1 MSVED
6 AVCRWLRDADVD
18 RIVVAVSGGADS
30 SALAA
35 AICDA
40 VRQQGRSP
48 AERVVLAHFDHGIR
62 SEVEREQDLR
72 VVRMLA
78 AGCGVPLVVGRAR
91 AEARRPVE
99 SDLTHRR
106 AVFDETGPAGGP
118 ESAARSLRYR
128 FLRGACHACGA
139 RVLVTAHTRDDQE
152 ETVLMRLLDGVTGT
166 LLAGIPRSRELDERV
181 TVHRPLLEVRRKH
194 VIAAL
199 DRRGLRWSEDRTN
212 ESRAYRRNLVRH
224 EILPRLEE
232 RWPAIRH
239 DLSLLSRATQRSR
252 EPVIARA
259 ATCAVEYDGVAARI
273 DRGGFFELDAD
284 ARLELLYGALRRL
297 GMLERRN
304 RPAQR
309 FFAPLLGRDPGGAR
323 TMIAARGIRVELAA
337 GALLVE
343 RDIVRSRESGY
354 LRTMAAG
361 RPVDAGLGWSLT
373 LAREPCTFSRD
384 RVLHLNRIRR
394 PVVVRASRSGDRMTG
409 EGRSVPALLANMG
422 VPRAD
427 RGLIPVVVD
436 RYGVTAVVGSVL
448 GYRDVLRPDD
458 RGEDSGFLIVR
469 SALE

>member
-6 AVCRWLRDADVD
+6 AVNRWLREVDAYT
-18 RIVVAVSGGADS
+18 IVVAVSGGADS

-40 VRQQGRSP
+40 VRQQGHSP

-62 SEVEREQDLR
+62 SEIDSERDLR
-72 VVRMLA
+72 VVRSLA
-78 AGCGVPLVVGRAR
+78 AVCEGPLFVGRAQGG
-91 AEARRPVE
+91 ARRPVE
-99 SDLTHRR
+99 FDRAHRQ
-106 AVFDETGPAGGP
+106 AMFDETGPAGGP

-128 FLRGACHACGA
+128 FLRDVCRACGA

-166 LLAGIPRSRELDERV
+166 LLAGIPSSRKLGERV
-181 TVHRPLLEVRRKH
+181 TVHRPLLGVSRKQI
-194 VIAAL
+194 IASL
-199 DRRGLRWSEDRTN
+199 DRRGLGWSEDRTN

-224 EILPRLEE
+224 EVLPLLEE

-239 DLSLLSRATQRSR
+239 DLLLLSRAMRRARDLAS
-252 EPVIARA
+252 ARA
-259 ATCAVEYDGVAARI
+259 ASCAVEYDDSAARI
-273 DRGGFFELDAD
+273 DRRGFFELDAD
-284 ARLELLYGALRRL
+284 ARLELLYRALGRL

-323 TMIAARGIRVELAA
+323 TMIAARGVRVELVAQ
-337 GALLVE
+337 ALLVE
-343 RDIVRSRESGY
+343 RDIVRSGESGY
-354 LRTMAAG
+354 LRIMATD

-394 PVVVRASRSGDRMTG
+394 PVVVRASRSGDRVTG
-409 EGRSVPALLANMG
+409 EGRSVPALLADMG
-422 VPRAD
+422 VPHAD

-436 RYGVTAVVGSVL
+436 RYGVTAVLGSVL

-458 RGEDSGFLIVR
+458 RSEEDGLLIVR